1 MKRILLL
8 LISVTF
14 YFFSFSQEG
23 LDDIVEIHT
32 NILKETPDVDTT
44 AKEKLWK
51 FGGNFSLTFSQVS
64 LTNWVSGGE
73 NAISGAVGTLIAA
86 NYTKG
91 KTKWDNT
98 LDIGYGLT
106 KQGEDKVI
114 KNEDKIDFSSQF
126 GKKASDKWLYSSL
139 IGFKTQF
146 AEGYSYPN
154 DSVVIS
160 NFLAPA
166 YIIISG
172 GMDYRPSDKL
182 SLFLSPITGR
192 LTIVTDQELSDKG
205 AFGVEKGS
213 NTRSEMGGFVRIV
226 YQDKFFSE
234 NFSIRSKLE
243 LFSNYIEKPEN
254 IDINW
259 DVSLNLRLGNYI
271 TARFQTLM
279 VYDDD
284 MVAKLQVKELFG
296 IGFSYRF

>member
-23 LDDIVEIHT
+23 LEDIVEIHT
-32 NILKETPDVDTT
+32 TILKETPEADTT

-73 NAISGAVGTLIAA
+73 NAISGTVGTLLTA

-98 LDIGYGLT
+98 LDLGYGLT

-139 IGFKTQF
+139 LGFKTQF
-146 AEGYSYPN
+146 AEGYNYPN

-192 LTIVTDQELSDKG
+192 LTIVSDKKLSDKG
-205 AFGVEKGS
+205 AFGVKKGS

-226 YQDKFFSE
+226 YQDKLFSE

-254 IDINW
+254 VDINW
-259 DVSLNLRLGNYI
+259 EVSLNLKLGNYI